1 MEQATVMTHEFVCR
15 EPERDHIIVACQQ
28 GDRDAFHLLFEKH
41 KDRVYSIALHFS
53 GNDATAHDIAQQV
66 FLKLITNIRQFNWQS
81 EFNTWLYRMVANT
94 CFDEQRRWRRLIPFG
109 EAQEVKVMRVKE
121 DVEMTYKQ
129 VERAEMVRAA
139 ISRLRPKLRMPILLK
154 YIEGLSYEEI
164 AQVWGCSMGTVASRL
179 NRGHKA
185 LAQQLGHLRE
195 VREDV

>member
-81 EFNTWLYRMVANT
+81 EFNTWLYRMVANA

-109 EAQEVKVMRVKE
+109 ESQEVKVLRVKE
-121 DVEMTYKQ
+121 DIETTYKQ
-129 VERAEMVRAA
+129 VERAEMVRVA

-164 AQVWGCSMGTVASRL
+164 AQVLGCSMGTVASRL

-195 VREDV
+195 SREDV

>member
-164 AQVWGCSMGTVASRL
+164 AQVLGCSMGTVASRL